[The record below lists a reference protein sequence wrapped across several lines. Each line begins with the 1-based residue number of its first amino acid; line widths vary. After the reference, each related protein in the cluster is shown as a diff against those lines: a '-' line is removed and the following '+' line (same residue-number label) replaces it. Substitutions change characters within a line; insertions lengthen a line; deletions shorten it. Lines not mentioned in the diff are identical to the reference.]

1 MLHATMPF
9 PWSAS
14 SVLFEFDTTMHK
26 SGITVFT
33 KGSSIMFNEEKEK
46 KIGKGFHFD
55 SKQEEAFEQAGKF
68 LFSRIYLLLHE
79 IFPEKTFFDSRF
91 KSRQKGIKICHLNEV
106 FAFSVYALRKMFK
119 KGKMVENETKER
131 KIFNEGWRK
140 QPEKSAF

>member
-68 LFSRIYLLLHE
+68 LFSRIYFCMKYFLKNVFWFTLQVSSERDKNLPSQRSFC
-79 IFPEKTFFDSRF
+79 IFRIRF
-91 KSRQKGIKICHLNEV
+91 KKNV
-106 FAFSVYALRKMFK
+106 
-119 KGKMVENETKER
+119 
-131 KIFNEGWRK
+131 
-140 QPEKSAF
+140 